1 MLECAMRAK
10 RLLLLLLLSG
20 LLISCGGG
28 NPFVPLVGPF
38 DGQFLLGTTPAGQFN
53 LTTGGGLIAGT
64 GILVHNNMDITVS
77 ISGIVS
83 GRQITGQVVNELQ
96 GSGSFNGAF
105 NTDSSSSGTFTFTD
119 TLGLVTTTGT
129 WTASTTFE

>member
-1 MLECAMRAK
+1 MRAI
-10 RLLLLLLLSG
+10 RLILLILLLG

-38 DGQFLLGTTPAGQFN
+38 DGEFMVGTTLSGAFS

-64 GILVHNNMDITVS
+64 GTLVHNNTDISVS
-77 ISGIVS
+77 ISGVIS
-83 GRQITGQVVNELQ
+83 DRQITGQVVNELQ

-105 NTDSSSSGTFTFTD
+105 NTDSSASGTFTFTD
-119 TLGLVTTTGT
+119 TLGLVTTVGT
-129 WTASTTFE
+129 WAARTTYE